1 MALFK
6 LEKKALFTLEKK
18 GSPDFDDEFQE
29 QKSVSDK
36 TQYNVRQRRRR
47 MKIAILSGSVI
58 LALIMTTCAVVLL
71 IPASLEPT
79 ESPSQ
84 MPSLAPSGSPS
95 MNPSDFPSNVPSGM
109 PSGLPSSSPSGSPS
123 MLPSTSPSS
132 APSKALSGSPSESP
146 TGAPTGA
153 PSTAPSEVPTERS
166 SELPSTFQLGQTT
179 QRPTVSEPPSQRPS
193 ETPLNANFYVIG
205 DLPYSNTEKQR
216 LVQHVDTLPEN
227 AEFLVHVGDIRAATN
242 GTNCTLSEFEIVG
255 DILKTS
261 SVPVFIVP
269 GGMYGQVLSSQHLR
283 QSLFLMH

>member
-18 GSPDFDDEFQE
+18 ESPDFDDEFQE

-58 LALIMTTCAVVLL
+58 LALIITICSVVLL

-95 MNPSDFPSNVPSGM
+95 MNPSDFPSSVPSGM

-123 MLPSTSPSS
+123 MLPSGSPSS
-132 APSKALSGSPSESP
+132 APSEPP

-153 PSTAPSEVPTERS
+153 PSMAPSEVPTER
-166 SELPSTFQLGQTT
+166 PSTT
-179 QRPTVSEPPSQRPS
+179 QRPTVSESPSQRPS
-193 ETPLNANFYVIG
+193 ETSLNANFYVIG
-205 DLPYSNTEKQR
+205 DLPYSNIEKQR